1 MYEQPSLKERF
12 ALIRDFGRACVTG
25 LAPAT
30 RQVQQWLV
38 LSGDHDLSADVNA
51 FEQVD
56 DVMVVHA
63 DAAV

>member
-12 ALIRDFGRACVTG
+12 AIIRDFGGVTG

-38 LSGDHDLSADVNA
+38 LSGDHDLSADVDA

-63 DAAV
+63 DADI